1 MKIIDL
7 THTIEPGMPVY
18 PGTEP
23 PVIRRANTIE
33 TDGFLEHKITMF
45 SHTGTHIDAPSHILK
60 NGRTLDAYNAEFFI
74 GTGYILDTRKGN
86 GREITKELLIKHGD
100 VIKESDFLL
109 INTGW
114 SNNWGGDTY
123 FSGYPVLDTDAA
135 VWLSEH
141 TRLRGIGIDAISF
154 DSETGNDFPVHNI
167 LLGAGKL
174 LIENLTNLENL
185 GQNKF
190 RFLCLPLKT
199 RQADGAPVRAVALIE

>member
-33 TDGFLEHKITMF
+33 TDGFLEHQITMF

-60 NGRTLDAYNAEFFI
+60 NGQTLDAYNAEYFI
-74 GTGYILDTRKGN
+74 GTGYILDARNGTR
-86 GREITKELLIKHGD
+86 REITRELLVQHGA
-100 VIKESDFLL
+100 VIEESDYLL

-114 SNNWGGDTY
+114 SKHWGGDTY
-123 FSGYPVLDTDAA
+123 FSGYPVLDPDAA
-135 VWLSEH
+135 VWLTEH
-141 TRLRGIGIDAISF
+141 NRLRGIGIDAISF

-174 LIENLTNLENL
+174 LIENLTNLVNL

-190 RFLCLPLKT
+190 RFICLPLKT
-199 RQADGAPVRAVALIE
+199 QQADGAPVRAVALIG